1 MRRCL
6 TLAQKGLGYSYPN
19 PMVGAVVVKDG
30 KIIGEGWH
38 KKAGASHAEVNALR
52 HLSTKELASA
62 TLYVNLEPCAH
73 QGKTP
78 PCCDLVISKGIK
90 KIVIGAMDPNPKV
103 AGKGIQA
110 MKNAGINITVGVLEE
125 ECIQLNKRFYCFH
138 TKNRPYIIVKW
149 AQTADG
155 FIAPEDDKK
164 GNVFWIS
171 DKHSQQLAHRWR
183 AEENAILV
191 GRNTITQ
198 DNPKLTTRLWKGN
211 HPIRLVIDPHDTLS
225 KNASVFNGEAETI
238 VFNTKKNEHLN
249 NITWVKVNPEII
261 LKTIM
266 EFCVTKNIQSI
277 IVEGGAKTIT
287 PFLKQNIWDECRIFE
302 SKKELKSGVKAPNKP
317 KGKTFSKT
325 LVGDTLQIIL
335 H

>member
-38 KKAGASHAEVNALR
+38 KKAGTAHAEVNALR

-73 QGKTP
+73 HGKTP

-138 TKNRPYIIVKW
+138 TKNRPYILLKW

-164 GNVFWIS
+164 ENVFWIS

-191 GRNTITQ
+191 GRKTITQ

-211 HPIRLVIDPHDTLS
+211 HPIRLIIDPHDILS
-225 KNASVFNGEAETI
+225 KNASVFNDEAETV
-238 VFNTKKNEHLN
+238 VFNTKKNEHQN

-261 LKTIM
+261 LKNIM
-266 EFCVTKNIQSI
+266 EFCVEKNIQSI

-287 PFLKQNIWDECRIFE
+287 SFLKQNMWDECRIFE
-302 SKKELKSGVKAPNKP
+302 SKMELKKGVKAPNKP
-317 KGKTFSKT
+317 KGKAFSKT
-325 LVGDTLQIIL
+325 LVGDTLQIIQ